1 MTDDAP
7 KIHIDDDW
15 KSEAAAEKERLAK
28 QVDEKASGS
37 IPAPTFIEIVQT
49 LAMQAMVGLG
59 GMQGPDGQ
67 AIPANLDL
75 AKHFIDMLD
84 VLEKK
89 TKGNLE
95 ENERD
100 VLDTTLHQL
109 RMAYV
114 EVVRGG
120 PQSAGPGGGGEP
132 AGS

>member
-1 MTDDAP
+1 MSDDAP

-15 KSEAAAEKERLAK
+15 KSEAAAEKERLAD
-28 QVDEKASGS
+28 QLETGQSES
-37 IPAPTFIEIVQT
+37 IPEPSFIEIIQT

-59 GMQGPDGQ
+59 GMQGPNGQ

-95 ENERD
+95 AEEKD
-100 VLDTTLHQL
+100 ILDTTLHQL
-109 RMAYV
+109 RLAYV
-114 EVVRGG
+114 EVVRGA
-120 PQSAGPGGGGEP
+120 PTPGPGR
-132 AGS
+132 

>member
-15 KSEAAAEKERLAK
+15 KTEAAAEKERLAE
-28 QVDEKASGS
+28 QAERQPTGP
-37 IPAPTFIEIVQT
+37 IPEPTFIEIIQT

-59 GMQGPDGQ
+59 GMQGPGGQ
-67 AIPANLDL
+67 QIPANLDL

-89 TKGNLE
+89 TTGNLDDGE
-95 ENERD
+95 KD
-100 VLDTTLHQL
+100 MLDTTLHQL
-109 RMAYV
+109 RLAYV

-120 PQSAGPGGGGEP
+120 GGMPPAPGG
-132 AGS
+132 A